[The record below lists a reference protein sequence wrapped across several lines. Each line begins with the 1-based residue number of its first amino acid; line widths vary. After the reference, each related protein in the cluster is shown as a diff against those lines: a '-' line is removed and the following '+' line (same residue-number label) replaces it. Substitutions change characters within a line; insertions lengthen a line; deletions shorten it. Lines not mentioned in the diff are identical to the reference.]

1 MLKLILLTVA
11 VQLTRT
17 VEACS
22 ATTTTLSSPTVRLD
36 FAAVHGVSDGYTN
49 AFYGIRYAQPP

>member
-1 MLKLILLTVA
+1 MLKLILLAIA

-22 ATTTTLSSPTVRLD
+22 STTPPLSSPTVRLD
-36 FAAVHGVSDGYTN
+36 FATVYGVSDGYTN